1 MMSKIET
8 ATFAGGCF
16 WCMVRPFDT
25 LPGIKR
31 VLSGYTGGT
40 VTNPTYEQVKSQTTG
55 HTEAVK
61 IWFDPAVVSY
71 QQLVELYWQQ
81 TDPTDAAGQ
90 FQDRVSNYRPVI
102 FVNSRQQAEIAVA
115 SRAALQAREQF
126 DQPIVTQIQV
136 VQPFF
141 VAEER
146 HQQFYRKNPDRFDQ
160 EEAGGRAAFIA
171 RHWQEN

>member
-1 MMSKIET
+1 M
-8 ATFAGGCF
+8 
-16 WCMVRPFDT
+16 
-25 LPGIKR
+25 
-31 VLSGYTGGT
+31 
-40 VTNPTYEQVKSQTTG
+40 
-55 HTEAVK
+55 
-61 IWFDPAVVSY
+61 
-71 QQLVELYWQQ
+71 
-81 TDPTDAAGQ
+81 
-90 FQDRVSNYRPVI
+90 
-102 FVNSRQQAEIAVA
+102 NSRQQAEIAVA

-171 RHWQEN
+171 RHWQGN